1 MAPASPSANA
11 PELAHL
17 RAEYALKTLDER
29 EVDRDP
35 LKQFGVWMVEA
46 IHAKVPE
53 PTAMTLATVDAGGR
67 PSARIVL
74 LKGVDPRG
82 FVFFTNYQSRKGR
95 ELAANPFAALTFLWK
110 ELERQLRIEGRIE
123 KTSAEESTA
132 YYDSRPLGSRI
143 GALASP
149 QSDVLESRAW
159 LESRWESLA
168 KEHGERPPRPEHWGG
183 YRVVPDYFEFWQG
196 RQSRLHDRVA
206 YRKAGDGWKIER
218 LAP

>member
-1 MAPASPSANA
+1 MRS
-11 PELAHL
+11 
-17 RAEYALKTLDER
+17 EYARAALDESQ
-29 EVDRDP
+29 VDRDP
-35 LKQFGVWMVEA
+35 VRQFQQWMNEA
-46 IHAKVPE
+46 IAAKCPE
-53 PTAMTLATVDAGGR
+53 PTAMTLATVGAKNR

-74 LKGVDPRG
+74 LKGADAKG
-82 FVFFTNYQSRKGR
+82 FVFFTNYESRKGR
-95 ELAANPFAALTFLWK
+95 DMAANPWGALTFLWK
-110 ELERQLRIEGRIE
+110 ELERQVRIEGRIE

-143 GALASP
+143 GAIASP
-149 QSDVLESRAW
+149 QSDVLENRAW
-159 LESRWESLA
+159 LEQRWDALA
-168 KEHGERPPRPEHWGG
+168 KEHGEHPPRPEHWGG